1 MVKEIRNSRKG
12 IFSMKGREREK
23 KCEKYLFF
31 YDYTGIKLAFSRESF
46 TVVVKQFEYRKK

>member
-1 MVKEIRNSRKG
+1 MVKEIRDSRKG
-12 IFSMKGREREK
+12 IFSMKGREK

>member
-12 IFSMKGREREK
+12 IFSMKGIEREK